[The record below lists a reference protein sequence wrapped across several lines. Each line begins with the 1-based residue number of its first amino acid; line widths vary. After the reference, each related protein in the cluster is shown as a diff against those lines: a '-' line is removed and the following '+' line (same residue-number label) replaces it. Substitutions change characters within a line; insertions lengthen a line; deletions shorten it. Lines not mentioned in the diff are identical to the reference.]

1 MSYQD
6 GHRQR
11 VKARFREE
19 GLDNFSDEHIMELL
33 LFYCVPR
40 QNTKD
45 LAYRLIEHFGSLTEA
60 LDATTAE
67 LEQVEGVGEGVST
80 FLRLIRELM
89 RQYYINLDT
98 QITKLK
104 TLDDYSRYLKSF
116 FLTLRNE
123 VVYLLCLD
131 AKCEV
136 LCCKKIGEGSINAA
150 VVSVRKVVE
159 TAINANAVTVV
170 LAHNH
175 PSGVAIPSQ
184 EDVATT
190 VRIAKALQSV
200 DIFLADHVIVSGIQS
215 ISMVQ
220 TRYFNPYNLD
230 MMY

>member
-40 QNTKD
+40 QDTKD

-67 LEQVEGVGEGVST
+67 LEKVEGVGEGVST

-89 RQYYINLDT
+89 RQYYIDLDT

-175 PSGVAIPSQ
+175 PSGIAIPSQ

-190 VRIAKALQSV
+190 VRIAKALQAV
-200 DIFLADHVIVSGIQS
+200 DIFLADHVIVSGTQS